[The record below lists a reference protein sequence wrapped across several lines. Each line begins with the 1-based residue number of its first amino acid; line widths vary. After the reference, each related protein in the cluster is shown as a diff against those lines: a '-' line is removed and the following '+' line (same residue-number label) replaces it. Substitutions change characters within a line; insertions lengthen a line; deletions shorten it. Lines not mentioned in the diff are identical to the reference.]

1 MRIRRLSG
9 VALIAVLLSGCTT
22 TGGSSTSIQCSL
34 ARILGQQTQGCSPG
48 GSVSSPTAERWAHV
62 QKVFDDEISTA
73 RAAQAQAVAQS
84 AKLPAPHRAT
94 AGELTL
100 LNVAIRDSKT
110 KEARTIRTLDTVE
123 LRIPLAAKGK
133 AEHLAAFN
141 TFMDLANTLADN
153 RGTAS
158 VTVYQNPSD
167 VQAGR
172 ANPAGAVLKTKDGNP
187 VHVRKVAQTSTP
199 RGLERYVIQAGEVRG
214 EL

>member
-1 MRIRRLSG
+1 MAL
-9 VALIAVLLSGCTT
+9 VAALLSGCMTM
-22 TGGSSTSIQCSL
+22 GGGGTSIQCSL
-34 ARILGQQTQGCSPG
+34 ARILGQQAQGCGQGDSATLPA
-48 GSVSSPTAERWAHV
+48 SERWIHV

-73 RAAQAQAVAQS
+73 RTAQAQAVANS
-84 AKLPAPHRAT
+84 SRLPASQRAT

-100 LNVAIRDSKT
+100 LNVAIKDS
-110 KEARTIRTLDTVE
+110 RTQETRNVRTLDTVE
-123 LRIPLAAKGK
+123 LRIPLAGKGK
-133 AEHLAAFN
+133 AAHLATFN

-158 VTVYQNPSD
+158 VTVYQNPAD

-187 VHVRKVAQTSTP
+187 VHVRKVAQAATP
-199 RGLERYVIQAGEVRG
+199 LGLERYVIQAGEVRG